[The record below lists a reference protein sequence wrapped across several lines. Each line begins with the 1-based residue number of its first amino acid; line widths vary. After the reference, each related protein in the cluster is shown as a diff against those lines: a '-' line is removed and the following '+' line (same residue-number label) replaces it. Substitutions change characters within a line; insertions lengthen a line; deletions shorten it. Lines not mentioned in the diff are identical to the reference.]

1 MAVRVGDGVARIVAE
16 DGSAGSI
23 AGGTAHL
30 IDVVRTVVASGI
42 GLVAAVRAAATT
54 PAEVL
59 GRADLGALAVG
70 RRGDVV
76 VTDEDLA
83 AVAVYRAGRLVTG

>member
-1 MAVRVGDGVARIVAE
+1 
-16 DGSAGSI
+16 
-23 AGGTAHL
+23 
-30 IDVVRTVVASGI
+30 
-42 GLVAAVRAAATT
+42 VAAVRAAATT